1 MKLELSVYV
10 IGLEGKPMSNVKKDD
25 VTANKYIHLYVPQGT
40 ALTSCVFFS
49 FHKDLF
55 HECLLFP
62 HGLFSLSPTTKL
74 RNLPVSTANGLT
86 MD

>member
-10 IGLEGKPMSNVKKDD
+10 IGLEGKPISNVKKDD
-25 VTANKYIHLYVPQGT
+25 VTTNEYIHLYVSQST

-49 FHKDLF
+49 FHQDLF

-62 HGLFSLSPTTKL
+62 SGFIFS
-74 RNLPVSTANGLT
+74 VSYHQPEKRTSFYS
-86 MD
+86 